1 MPSSSLAKISWTV
14 SRDVP
19 VGCDPKKTAK
29 TPPNYFIL
37 IVFSSETP
45 GKVALFNEIASHL
58 HDKLQ
63 GSGEPD
69 QKRRKVQA
77 ASTNGSS
84 APAVGNAAHE
94 QVLLEVKEISVSVP
108 QRKKFELC
116 FTENF
121 LYARAPG
128 TKAPIDSMIY
138 PWSQIGR

>member
-1 MPSSSLAKISWTV
+1 L
-14 SRDVP
+14 
-19 VGCDPKKTAK
+19 
-29 TPPNYFIL
+29 
-37 IVFSSETP
+37 FSSETP
-45 GKVALFNEIASHL
+45 GKVALFNEIAAHL

-77 ASTNGSS
+77 ASTNG
-84 APAVGNAAHE
+84 AATPAVGNAAHE
-94 QVLLEVKEISVSVP
+94 QVLLEIREISVSVP

-121 LYARAPG
+121 LYARARG